1 VILFPTVIAL
11 LLLVLIAQVV
21 LIIPAAGRTYY
32 RERRWTADRPRMR
45 AVLFLTAIEIVILLV
60 WSFYV
65 LAQVR

>member
-1 VILFPTVIAL
+1 MILFPTVIAL

-32 RERRWTADRPRMR
+32 RERRFAADRPRMR
-45 AVLFLTAIEIVILLV
+45 AVLLLTAVEIAILLV

-65 LAQVR
+65 LAEIR